1 MPWLSVGGQ
10 ATVLSYEVDC
20 PSPSMYDEQLE
31 VMRSALQ
38 AKVPESHLAFLN
50 GLSLR
55 YRLGDYLFVHAG
67 IRPGIPLDEQDD
79 EDLLLIRN
87 PFLDSKTDHGAVIVH
102 GHSVSREVEWRHN
115 RIGIDTGAYAT
126 NCLTALVLEGEQRRL
141 LQV

>member
-10 ATVLSYEVDC
+10 ATVLSYGIAC
-20 PSPSMYDEQLE
+20 PSLSMDDEQLE

-50 GLSLR
+50 GLSLS

-79 EDLLLIRN
+79 EDNQEPRN
-87 PFLDSKTDHGAVIVH
+87 RWWWWLCDG
-102 GHSVSREVEWRHN
+102 
-115 RIGIDTGAYAT
+115 
-126 NCLTALVLEGEQRRL
+126 RR
-141 LQV
+141 VA